1 MPLPEQNAHGL
12 LPIDLH
18 TAPGALRQILNEQQF
33 RYSIQTLA
41 KMYDL
46 REREAE
52 ETAWAND
59 LRGAILGDSDAA
71 IRHVERWVIQYV
83 LDNYGQSAPPAP
95 AESAREIVEPELA
108 EEAMRQVA

>member
-1 MPLPEQNAHGL
+1 MNSKHRLAS
-12 LPIDLH
+12 
-18 TAPGALRQILNEQQF
+18 EQQF

-52 ETAWAND
+52 ETSWADD
-59 LRGAILGDSDAA
+59 LREAILDDSDAA
-71 IRHVERWVIQYV
+71 IRHVERQIIQYV

-95 AESAREIVEPELA
+95 AESTREIVEPELT
-108 EEAMRQVA
+108 EEAMRQAA